1 MKDAQGRLK
10 LGEAVAIIDIG
21 SNSVRLVAY
30 EGLTRAPTPI
40 FNEKALCALGRGV
53 GTTGLLA
60 DEAMDK
66 TLKAL
71 KRYRILTD
79 IMNIKDVTV
88 IATAAA
94 RDAENGAPF
103 LQECEAI
110 TGQPVQLISGKREA
124 ELSALGVISGM
135 QDPNGLVG
143 DLGGGSL
150 ELIDVLG
157 TGISDGLTLPLGAL
171 VLQDIAGTN
180 RKKSHKYV
188 QDMLAQAKILKKLKG
203 RKFYAVGGTWRALAR
218 LHMKQRGYPLNVIHN
233 YIIPAQD
240 VTDLLALVER
250 VQSDTLGSIKS
261 VSEARRPL
269 LQYGALVLEE
279 IIKRGRPS
287 DVVISALGVREGLL
301 FERLKPETRKLDP
314 LMTTARELNVL
325 RSRAP
330 EHGEE
335 LCDWTD
341 ALWAS
346 SGLDE
351 TSDEKRLRHAACLL
365 SDIGWRAHPDY
376 RGEQAF
382 NIIANA
388 AFTGI
393 DHPGRSFISLAVAYR
408 HMGSG
413 DEDVSPRLR
422 ELVSTRFL
430 DRARILGAAF
440 RVAYLV
446 SAAMPGVLP
455 KAKIRCDNGTVLL
468 SLPNGFAGLA
478 NERLLNRLRT
488 LARILGRSADFSL
501 S

>member
-1 MKDAQGRLK
+1 MNDAQGRLK
-10 LGEAVAIIDIG
+10 VGEAVAIIDIG

-30 EGLTRAPTPI
+30 EGLTRSPTPI

-79 IMNIKDVTV
+79 IMKIKDVSV

-94 RDAENGAPF
+94 RDAENGGPF
-103 LQECEAI
+103 LKECQEI

-157 TGISDGLTLPLGAL
+157 SEISDGLTLPLGAL
-171 VLQDIAGTN
+171 VLQDIAATN
-180 RKKSHKYV
+180 RKKGHKYV
-188 QDMLAQAKILKKLKG
+188 QDMLVQAKILKKLKG

-233 YIIPAQD
+233 YIIPSQD

-301 FERLKPETRKLDP
+301 FERLKQETRKLDP

-341 ALWAS
+341 ALWAT

-351 TSDEKRLRHAACLL
+351 TAEEKRLRHAACLL

-408 HMGSG
+408 HIGSG
-413 DEDVSPRLR
+413 DEDVSRACESLFQP
-422 ELVSTRFL
+422 VFL
-430 DRARILGAAF
+430 IGPAF
-440 RVAYLV
+440 WALLF
-446 SAAMPGVLP
+446 VLP
-455 KAKIRCDNGTVLL
+455 ISFRQLCRAFCRKQKFVAIMERFCCRCPMVLQV
-468 SLPNGFAGLA
+468 LPM
-478 NERLLNRLRT
+478 
-488 LARILGRSADFSL
+488 SDC
-501 S
+501 